1 MNPLVKIPGDGC
13 ALISAADPVDV
24 GLNVA
29 IRHIAN
35 KCCPMGWHQV
45 KTFEEA
51 PTSLQAI
58 LDYAEKHGRLC
69 IAEEDSDG
77 TIYDDA
83 DTNHHLRA
91 WHDSVHYRH
100 RFQFNAAGE
109 AAAVYV
115 QVAQLG
121 HLYGCGER
129 SVRWAELL
137 LADILGLVHFHLRT
151 GLWPKHKRKGT
162 LKEAPKWTDEA
173 RAILVNC
180 RGKDHEQLAIQRA
193 AKWGNPYHE

>member
-1 MNPLVKIPGDGC
+1 MTERIK
-13 ALISAADPVDV
+13 
-24 GLNVA
+24 
-29 IRHIAN
+29 
-35 KCCPMGWHQV
+35 
-45 KTFEEA
+45 
-51 PTSLQAI
+51 AI
-58 LDYAEKHGRLC
+58 LDAVTDRVFAYRP
-69 IAEEDSDG
+69 
-77 TIYDDA
+77 A
-83 DTNHHLRA
+83 DKGQQAKKIERR
-91 WHDSVHYRH
+91 VKR
-100 RFQFNAAGE
+100 
-109 AAAVYV
+109 
-115 QVAQLG
+115 
-121 HLYGCGER
+121 ER